1 MTNSKTSG
9 KIIKVDL
16 ASPPKGYLKPLGGG
30 SRDEWNER
38 LSNLVV
44 QALPV
49 DQNNL
54 EACTEA
60 ATAALSG
67 LADIN
72 PADPVEGMLIA
83 QMIVANDTA
92 LKLYRRAWLNMTD
105 LNGSTSIETGGSS
118 RSS

>member
-1 MTNSKTSG
+1 MTGSKTAG
-9 KIIKVDL
+9 KVIKVDL
-16 ASPPKGYLKPLGGG
+16 DSTPKGELKPLGGG

-38 LSNLVV
+38 LTSLVA

-49 DQNNL
+49 DQNNV

-60 ATAALSG
+60 ATAAFSA

-83 QMIVANDTA
+83 QMIVANETE
-92 LKLYRRAWLNMTD
+92 LKLYRRA
-105 LNGSTSIETGGSS
+105 
-118 RSS
+118 